1 MATEQWHLRPPNP
14 ANPVV
19 FFDVTIGGAAVG
31 RVKMELWKDVCPKT
45 AENFR
50 KFCTGEHKNP
60 RDMQPMGYKNGV
72 PPRDQ
77 GLHDPGGGFP
87 QGRRHGVR
95 LDVRHQVRG

>member
-45 AENFR
+45 AENFGSAGSTR
-50 KFCTGEHKNP
+50 T
-60 RDMQPMGYKNGV
+60 
-72 PPRDQ
+72 
-77 GLHDPGGGFP
+77 
-87 QGRRHGVR
+87 
-95 LDVRHQVRG
+95 RGTCSPWDTRTWSSTA